1 VPRTL
6 LSHDT
11 VLEVLR
17 ATPDRLRALSAAAT
31 EAELASAPEEGE
43 WPATEV
49 LAHLRA
55 CADVWG
61 AAIERILREEEP
73 TIQAVNPRSWID
85 RTDYRQRPFK
95 PSLRSFTRQRTKLLQ
110 VLDPL
115 PTKGW
120 ARAAT
125 VLGAGRPLVTTV
137 HAYADRMARHE
148 RAHWRQVERT
158 LAAVLD

>member
-11 VLEVLR
+11 VLDVLR
-17 ATPDRLRALSAAAT
+17 TTPDRLRALSAAAT
-31 EAELASAPEEGE
+31 EAELAAPPEEGE
-43 WPATEV
+43 WSTTEV

-61 AAIERILREEEP
+61 AAIERILREDDP
-73 TIQAVNPRSWID
+73 TIQAVSPRSWIE

-95 PSLRSFTRQRTKLLQ
+95 PSLRAFARQRTKLLML
-110 VLDPL
+110 LDPL
-115 PTKGW
+115 PTQGW
-120 ARAAT
+120 ARSAT

-137 HAYADRMARHE
+137 HAYASRMALHE

-158 LAAVLD
+158 LASVLD